1 MEAVS
6 VTGSFRKLD
15 RLIRFADRLRQ
26 PQFAAGLVKNLGQAA
41 LNQIDESF
49 AGQKDPWD
57 RPWKP
62 SARAEATGGQTL
74 RKSARLQRSMTSQSA
89 LKTDPQ
95 GFEIGTNVRYA
106 ATHQYGAT
114 ITPKRKQ
121 TLRFRVGKD
130 WVQARRVEIPAR
142 PFIPE
147 PELSPRWEQALE
159 EAARAYLEKEI
170 R

>member
-1 MEAVS
+1 MS
-6 VTGSFRKLD
+6 ITGSFRELD

-26 PQFAAGLVKNLGQAA
+26 PQFAEGLAKNLGQAA

-74 RKSARLQRSMTSQSA
+74 RKTARLQRSMTSQSA

-95 GFEIGTNVRYA
+95 GFEIGTNVVYA

-114 ITPKRKQ
+114 ITPQEKKA
-121 TLRFRVGKD
+121 LRFKAGKR
-130 WVQARRVEIPAR
+130 WVTVTKVKIPAR
-142 PFIPE
+142 PFMPE
-147 PELSPRWEQALE
+147 PELSPRWERAFE
-159 EAARAYLEKEI
+159 EAAEAYLREVP
-170 R
+170 

>member
-1 MEAVS
+1 MS
-6 VTGSFRKLD
+6 LTGSFRELD

-26 PQFAAGLVKNLGQAA
+26 PQFVEGLVKNLGQAA

-62 SARAEATGGQTL
+62 SRRAEAVGGQTL
-74 RKSARLQRSMTSQSA
+74 RKSGRLQRSMTARSA

-95 GFEIGTNVRYA
+95 GFEVGTNVRYA

-114 ITPKRKQ
+114 IVPKAKKA
-121 TLRFRVGKD
+121 LRFRVGRA
-130 WVQARRVEIPAR
+130 WVQTRRVVVPAR

-147 PELSPRWEQALE
+147 PQLSPRWEGAFE
-159 EAARAYLEKEI
+159 EAAAAYLEKEVP
-170 R
+170 